1 MEATVA
7 ACRCAK
13 SGGLFGVRFEK
24 RNNTWV
30 YNWSFKLSEATVQHE
45 GYDSIEIRG
54 RVTLDPDYPGCPYC
68 ETKSLLVCSC
78 GKLNCY
84 DGKSRTTTCRWCG
97 VSGNVDGGPVK
108 IQTSGNL

>member
-13 SGGLFGVRFEK
+13 NGGLFGVRFEK

-30 YNWSFKLSEATVQHE
+30 YNWAFRLSEAAAQHE
-45 GYDSIEIRG
+45 GYDDIEIRG
-54 RVTLDPDYPGCPYC
+54 RVVLDSDYPGCPYC
-68 ETKSLLVCSC
+68 KTKSLLVCSC

-97 VSGNVDGGPVK
+97 ASGIVDGGPVK
-108 IQTSGNL
+108 FQTSGNL